1 MKQSI
6 IQAAWLV
13 QIGCLLV
20 MGVYTASRP
29 AFRTLAKQVWKS
41 PGFRW
46 STWVFL
52 GATAVVLSSRLL
64 RTLGLGG

>member
-20 MGVYTASRP
+20 MAVYVASRP
-29 AFRTLAKQVWKS
+29 GFRALLKQVWKAT
-41 PGFRW
+41 GFRW
-46 STWVFL
+46 SVWVFAA
-52 GATAVVLSSRLL
+52 ATLVVLGERLL
-64 RTLGLGG
+64 RTLGIG

>member
-20 MGVYTASRP
+20 MAVYVASRP
-29 AFRTLAKQVWKS
+29 GFRTLARQVWKS
-41 PGFRW
+41 TGFRW
-46 STWVFL
+46 SVWVFL
-52 GATAVVLSSRLL
+52 VATAVVLSSRLL
-64 RTLGLGG
+64 RTFGLG

>member
-20 MGVYTASRP
+20 MAIYTASRP
-29 AFRTLAKQVWKS
+29 GFRALLKQIWKAT
-41 PGFRW
+41 GFRW
-46 STWVFL
+46 SFWVFIA
-52 GATAVVLSSRLL
+52 ATAVVLGERLL
-64 RTLGLGG
+64 RTLGIG